1 MIACTHKHATKAKGA
16 EGLLGVRGERTSNVE
31 WGREGEVV
39 LALRLEL
46 VLLLGFLLLRRNIVV
61 II

>member
-31 WGREGEVV
+31 WAGKE
-39 LALRLEL
+39 RL
-46 VLLLGFLLLRRNIVV
+46 F
-61 II
+61 